1 MALRINNIAPLYIPG
16 GLETCTTKDGF
27 LEPTISSIENLLKIS
42 GDIVRELLS
51 IGFEKRVSIIGEMG
65 KIWVEEKASGKYEE
79 LIMRLSKATGYSRK
93 NVELDLDFVEK
104 VFDPFSIKV
113 MFEKGL
119 IGGYKSIDGPLPIG
133 DDEFIWNK
141 PIGSVFIIAP
151 GNSVIP
157 TLLPTVVSLVSSN
170 FTILR
175 PSITNYEVIRCI
187 FSLLKRLIETGFED
201 ALKLSRALLITY
213 IGHSSSLMEYIL
225 AKSSIS
231 VVNYWGG
238 EPGRSSIINFV
249 LRNPY
254 KPKVIVN
261 GPLTGLAIIDGKMVN
276 ASIARDMAREMII
289 YDQQLCSSPT
299 FVIFIG
305 SFEEAR
311 SFAKMI
317 GEELN
322 KLGGNFPVDFGED
335 KLYRLLVNRKMLELE
350 GKYVLYSINPNNPWT
365 IAIDVFKGDVNV
377 SKEVDF
383 YSRRRFI
390 EMIVVEDMNKIKLVF
405 NKLLE
410 FLIKMG
416 LDGFQ
421 TISTLLRREDMD
433 NVLKMLLD
441 YRIYRFIP
449 LGESLLRTPLEPFDG
464 EFLPRYFTYPLYIR
478 SNRLLNKFKDLM

>member
-1 MALRINNIAPLYIPG
+1 MVLRVSSVAPLYIPG
-16 GLETCTTKDGF
+16 GLETYVTREGF
-27 LEPTISSIENLLKIS
+27 SEPTISSIENLLKIS
-42 GDIVRELLS
+42 SDIVRELLS
-51 IGFEKRVSIIGEMG
+51 MGFEKRVSIIRELG
-65 KIWVEEKASGKYEE
+65 KLWTEEKACGKFEE
-79 LIMRLSKATGYSRK
+79 LITSLSKATGYSRR
-93 NVELDLDFVEK
+93 NVELDLDFIEK
-104 VFDPFSIKV
+104 VFDPYSIRV
-113 MFEKGL
+113 MFEKSL
-119 IGGYKSIDGPLPIG
+119 IGGCKSIDEPYQIG
-133 DDEFIWNK
+133 DGEFIWNK
-141 PIGSVFIIAP
+141 PMGSVFIIAP

-175 PSITNYEVIRCI
+175 PSITNYEIIICI

-201 ALKLSRALLITY
+201 ALKLSRALVVTY
-213 IGHSSSLMEYIL
+213 IGHSSSLMEYLL
-225 AKSSIS
+225 AKSNIS

-238 EPGRSSIINFV
+238 EPGRSSILNLI

-254 KPKVIVN
+254 RPKVIIN

-276 ASIARDMAREMII
+276 ESVAKDLAREMII

-299 FVIFIG
+299 FAIFIG
-305 SFEEAR
+305 SFEEAKF
-311 SFAKMI
+311 FAKMV

-322 KLGGNFPVDFGED
+322 KLGSGFPIDVGEN
-335 KLYRLLVNRKMLELE
+335 KLYRFLVNRKILELE
-350 GKYVLYSINPNNPWT
+350 GKYVLYSINPGNPWT
-365 IAIDVFKGDVNV
+365 IAIDLFKGDIKV

-390 EMIVVEDMNKIKLVF
+390 EIIVIEDMDKLKLVF

-410 FLIKMG
+410 FLMKVG

-421 TISTLLRREDMD
+421 TISTLLKREDMD

-441 YRIYRFIP
+441 YKIYRCIP

-478 SNRLLNKFKDLM
+478 SNRLLNEFKSLM

>member
-1 MALRINNIAPLYIPG
+1 
-16 GLETCTTKDGF
+16 
-27 LEPTISSIENLLKIS
+27 
-42 GDIVRELLS
+42 
-51 IGFEKRVSIIGEMG
+51 
-65 KIWVEEKASGKYEE
+65 
-79 LIMRLSKATGYSRK
+79 
-93 NVELDLDFVEK
+93 
-104 VFDPFSIKV
+104 
-113 MFEKGL
+113 
-119 IGGYKSIDGPLPIG
+119 
-133 DDEFIWNK
+133 
-141 PIGSVFIIAP
+141 
-151 GNSVIP
+151 
-157 TLLPTVVSLVSSN
+157 
-170 FTILR
+170 
-175 PSITNYEVIRCI
+175 
-187 FSLLKRLIETGFED
+187 
-201 ALKLSRALLITY
+201 
-213 IGHSSSLMEYIL
+213 
-225 AKSSIS
+225 
-231 VVNYWGG
+231 
-238 EPGRSSIINFV
+238 
-249 LRNPY
+249 
-254 KPKVIVN
+254 
-261 GPLTGLAIIDGKMVN
+261 TGLAIIDGKMVN